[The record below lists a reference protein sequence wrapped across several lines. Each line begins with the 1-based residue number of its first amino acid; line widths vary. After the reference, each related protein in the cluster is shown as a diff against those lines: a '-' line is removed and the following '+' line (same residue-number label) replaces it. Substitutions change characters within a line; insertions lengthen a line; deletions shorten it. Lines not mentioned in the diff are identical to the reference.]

1 MPERDVALA
10 EPPAQPDLPTADEGG
25 KVDQAGLDLAEGDA
39 QLVDPCDARLH
50 LVDDALHPEA
60 QAPRA
65 LGAGRCV
72 VLGRV
77 GWHGSGGRGLE
88 RRLSGELVAELDE
101 LGALVAECLE
111 DRPQLGQS
119 CVRGVEVE
127 EPGHPPDSS
136 PDGEISSTTMRTILL
151 WMAGNR
157 WLRDRVPKLWF
168 ARRAVRRFMPGET
181 AESALAAAEQFRDQ
195 GIATMFTRL
204 GENVTRPDE
213 ADAVAEHY
221 LGLLDTIAASG
232 IDGEISVKLT
242 QLGFDLDLDRT
253 LRHVERLAERAA
265 QAGRTVW
272 VDMEG
277 SSYTEGTIALYERL
291 KANHANTGLC
301 LQSYL
306 RRTAADIQRLLPLDP
321 AIRLVKGAY
330 AEPESIAYQSRHDVD
345 SNYVALAVS
354 MLEAVRAGQTGRIG
368 LGTHDVGLI
377 EQIAE
382 HAVALGLDRTAVEV
396 QMLYGI
402 RAAEQRRLAREGY
415 RVRDLIAYGEA
426 WYPWYM
432 RRLAERPANVLF
444 ALRQFLP

>member
-1 MPERDVALA
+1 
-10 EPPAQPDLPTADEGG
+10 
-25 KVDQAGLDLAEGDA
+25 
-39 QLVDPCDARLH
+39 
-50 LVDDALHPEA
+50 
-60 QAPRA
+60 
-65 LGAGRCV
+65 
-72 VLGRV
+72 
-77 GWHGSGGRGLE
+77 
-88 RRLSGELVAELDE
+88 
-101 LGALVAECLE
+101 
-111 DRPQLGQS
+111 
-119 CVRGVEVE
+119 
-127 EPGHPPDSS
+127 
-136 PDGEISSTTMRTILL
+136 MRTILL

-168 ARRAVRRFMPGET
+168 ARRAVRRFMPGEN

-195 GIATMFTRL
+195 GIATMLTRL

-232 IDGEISVKLT
+232 LDGEISVKLT
-242 QLGFDLDLDRT
+242 QLGFDLDEDRT
-253 LRHVERLAERAA
+253 LQHVQRLAERAA
-265 QAGRTVW
+265 QTARTVW

-277 SSYTEGTIALYERL
+277 SAYAEGTIVLYERL
-291 KANHANTGLC
+291 KASHANTGLC

-321 AIRLVKGAY
+321 SIRLVKGAY
-330 AEPESIAYQSRHDVD
+330 AEPESLAYQSRAEVD
-345 SNYVALAVS
+345 ANYVALAVS
-354 MLEAVRAGQTGRIG
+354 MLEAVRAGRTVGIG

-382 HAVALGLDRTAVEV
+382 HAVALGLDKTAVEV

-444 ALRQFLP
+444 ALRQLLP